1 MKAWTLITTYLRIG
15 LMNELQYRVNFFI
28 QVLQSLISLG
38 TGLIGLALVF
48 QHTTDLAGWTRPELL
63 AVMGVHILMGGLI
76 QSLITP
82 NMGRLMGDI
91 QDGTLDF
98 PLTKPAD
105 AQLIISVREF
115 RLWQLVDV
123 LMGLGVLGVA
133 ALEIQ
138 ARLRAGETLGA
149 VGSISLL
156 MFVAALLLGAV
167 MVYSFWLILTCT
179 AFWVVRVDEMVNL
192 FQGLY
197 AAGRWPVGIYPDWL
211 RYGLTFLVPVAFAV
225 TVPAQALTGRL
236 SGLTLLGAAGLALGL
251 SLLARFVWKLG
262 LKNYSGASA

>member
-1 MKAWTLITTYLRIG
+1 
-15 LMNELQYRVNFFI
+15 MNELQYRVNFFI
-28 QVLQSLISLG
+28 QILQSFIALG
-38 TGLIGLALVF
+38 TGLVGLALVF
-48 QHTTDLAGWTRPELL
+48 EHTPDLAGWTRPELL

-76 QSLITP
+76 QAAITP
-82 NMGRLMGDI
+82 NMGRLMGEI

-98 PLTKPAD
+98 TLTKPAD

-123 LMGLGVLGVA
+123 LLGLVVVGIAAVDMQARVA
-133 ALEIQ
+133 A
-138 ARLRAGETLGA
+138 GEALGA
-149 VGSISLL
+149 VGALPVL
-156 MFVAALLLGAV
+156 MFVGALLLGGV

-179 AFWVVRVDEMVNL
+179 AFWVVRVDEMINL

-211 RYGLTFLVPVAFAV
+211 RLGLTFLVPVAFAV

-236 SGLTLLGAAGLALGL
+236 NGLTLLGAAGLALL
-251 SLLARFVWKLG
+251 LALLARLVWKLG